1 VASRR
6 ERGWPA
12 DSPLLQPPNAPLL
25 VAQGG
30 WLVAAVTQGAV
41 RACARVVFLAGLAVW
56 AWQELASGANWVRRL
71 YGVAGLAYVG
81 NRIGAALGR
90 RAKRPGP

>member
-12 DSPLLQPPNAPLL
+12 GSPLLQPPNAPLL

-30 WLVAAVTQGAV
+30 WLVAAVTQGPV

-56 AWQELASGANWVRRL
+56 AWQELASGVNWVRRL

-81 NRIGAALGR
+81 SRIGAALGR
-90 RAKRPGP
+90 TAPR

>member
-12 DSPLLQPPNAPLL
+12 GSPLLQPPNAPLL
-25 VAQGG
+25 VAQGS
-30 WLVAAVTQGAV
+30 WLVAAVTQGPV

-56 AWQELASGANWVRRL
+56 AWQELASGVNWVRRL
-71 YGVAGLAYVG
+71 YGVAGLGYVG
-81 NRIGAALGR
+81 SRIGAALGR
-90 RAKRPGP
+90 TAPG